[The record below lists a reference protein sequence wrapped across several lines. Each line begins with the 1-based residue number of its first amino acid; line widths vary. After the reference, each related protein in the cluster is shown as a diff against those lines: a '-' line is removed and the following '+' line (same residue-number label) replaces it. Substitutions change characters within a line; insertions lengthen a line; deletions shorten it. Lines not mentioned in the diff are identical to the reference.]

1 MSVILHPIDTGLGSA
16 GLHNAEISTHG
27 DARLEWSPER
37 LIVTLP
43 CSGNKAIVAQ
53 FRGMTVAMQAD
64 EMVDFPEGW
73 KLAGQVSLA
82 YRVENG
88 EFANMFAK
96 ALSHLDYHHYHLV
109 TEWVGVSVLSESA
122 PEFSLIDWAD
132 PTHFSR

>member
-1 MSVILHPIDTGLGSA
+1 
-16 GLHNAEISTHG
+16 
-27 DARLEWSPER
+27 
-37 LIVTLP
+37 
-43 CSGNKAIVAQ
+43 
-53 FRGMTVAMQAD
+53 MQAD

-73 KLAGQVSLA
+73 KPAGRVSLA

-109 TEWVGVSVLSESA
+109 TEWAGVSVLSESA